1 MLRISVGI
9 LATIALSA
17 FVHPTAILQA
27 TVDDSHERAFSVATL
42 NMAKEASPEKVAQSL
57 ARVPRLANADLYLFQ
72 EVQQVPGRPSVA
84 EEAFQN
90 RGYKTAFR
98 PSAGFVDQG
107 LAIVSRY
114 PITETAIIPLKA
126 YDLRFHSRNRF
137 ALAATI
143 KTPWGDVRVWNVHLD
158 TRINADKRLAQLQS
172 VLASAALHEGAR
184 IVGGDLN
191 TNPFHWIANVLPVP
205 AAQPQGSAVQNSM
218 KKFGFES
225 PLPLSVVTHPRLR
238 SHLDWI
244 FLSNLKALDA
254 SVEPASFSDHNAVWI
269 HAQM

>member
-1 MLRISVGI
+1 MFRTFVGI
-9 LATIALSA
+9 LGTLALSA
-17 FVHPTAILQA
+17 LVTSTAIPQA
-27 TVDDSHERAFSVATL
+27 TIDDSADRAFSVVTL
-42 NMAKEASPEKVAQSL
+42 NMAKETNPGKVAQSL
-57 ARVPRLANADLYLFQ
+57 ARIPRLENADLYLFQ
-72 EVQQVPGRPSVA
+72 EVQQVSGRPSVA
-84 EEAFQN
+84 EEVFQN

-114 PITETAIIPLKA
+114 PIAEIAVIPLKA

-143 KTPWGDVRVWNVHLD
+143 KTPWGDLRVWNVHLD
-158 TRINADKRLAQLQS
+158 TRINADERVAQLQP
-172 VLASAALHEGAR
+172 VLDSAAVREGAKL
-184 IVGGDLN
+184 IGGDLN
-191 TNPFHWIANVLPVP
+191 TNQFRWIANVLPLP
-205 AAQPQGSAVQNSM
+205 ASQPQGLAVQDSM
-218 KKFGFES
+218 RKFGFES
-225 PLPLSVVTHPRLR
+225 PLPLRVATHPRLR

-254 SVEPASFSDHNAVWI
+254 SVEPVSFSDHNAVWI

>member
-1 MLRISVGI
+1 MFRTFVGI
-9 LATIALSA
+9 RATLALSA
-17 FVHPTAILQA
+17 FVYSTALPQA
-27 TVDDSHERAFSVATL
+27 TTTDSRERAFSVVTL
-42 NMAKEASPEKVAQSL
+42 NMAKESNAEKVAQSL

-72 EVQQVPGRPSVA
+72 EVQQVSGRPSVV

-114 PITETAIIPLKA
+114 PIAEIAIIPLKA

-137 ALAATI
+137 ALAATV
-143 KTPWGDVRVWNVHLD
+143 KTPWGDIHVWNVHLD
-158 TRINADKRLAQLQS
+158 TRINADERLAQLQP
-172 VLASAALHEGAR
+172 VLDSAAVRAGAKL
-184 IVGGDLN
+184 IGGDLN
-191 TNPFHWIANVLPVP
+191 TNQFRWIANVLPVP
-205 AAQPQGSAVQNSM
+205 ASQPQGLAVQDSM
-218 KKFGFES
+218 RKLGFES
-225 PLPLSVVTHPRLR
+225 PLPISVATHPRLR

-254 SVEPASFSDHNAVWI
+254 SVEPASFSDHNAVWVQI
-269 HAQM
+269 QM